1 MVNKVILI
9 GNLGKIPEIYN
20 TNAGKKIAKLSVAT
34 TEKWKDSN
42 GEKQEKT
49 EWHTVAVYNNVLAGF
64 CEKYLKK
71 GDKVYI
77 EGTLRNRKYT
87 DKNNQTKYATE
98 VSVENYAGTIQ
109 SLTATKQEAVQPE
122 SAQEEQAEVFE
133 DEIPF

>member
-9 GNLGKIPEIYN
+9 GNLGKTPEIYN
-20 TNAGKKIAKLSVAT
+20 TNAGRKIAKLSVAT
-34 TEKWKDSN
+34 TEKWKDGN

-49 EWHTVAVYNNVLAGF
+49 EWHTVAVYNNALAGF

-87 DKNNQTKYATE
+87 DKSNQTKYATE
-98 VSVENYAGTIQ
+98 VSVENYTGTIQ
-109 SLTATKQEAVQPE
+109 SLTAQKQEAIQTE
-122 SAQEEQAEVFE
+122 SAQEQAEGFD

>member
-9 GNLGKIPEIYN
+9 GNLGKTPEIYN
-20 TNAGKKIAKLSVAT
+20 TTAGKKIAKLSVAT
-34 TEKWKDSN
+34 TENWKDNN

-49 EWHTVAVYNNVLAGF
+49 EWHTVVIYNNALAGF

-77 EGTLRNRKYT
+77 DGTLRYRKYT

-98 VSVENYAGTIQ
+98 VSVENYTGTIQ
-109 SLTATKQEAVQPE
+109 SLTAKKQEDVQTE
-122 SAQEEQAEVFE
+122 SDQEQAEVFG